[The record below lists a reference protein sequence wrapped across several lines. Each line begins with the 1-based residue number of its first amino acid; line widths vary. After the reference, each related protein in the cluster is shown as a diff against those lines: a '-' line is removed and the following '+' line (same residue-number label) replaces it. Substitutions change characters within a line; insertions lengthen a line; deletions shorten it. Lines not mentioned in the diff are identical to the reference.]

1 MVDGGIYRTSSTPD
15 SVVFHFPP
23 HFVTLR
29 KSALS
34 GDFTQR
40 DSWWGYDCI
49 ATSWLILRGTFGL
62 FVEGAFDQPVA
73 YLTGHPRAVCRRSLR
88 SATWLIG
95 LGDCGLFAE
104 DASDLAFDF
113 FDDAF
118 LYTVAVE
125 VADETGTLDLFDN
138 LGH

>member
-1 MVDGGIYRTSSTPD
+1 M
-15 SVVFHFPP
+15 
-23 HFVTLR
+23 
-29 KSALS
+29 
-34 GDFTQR
+34 
-40 DSWWGYDCI
+40 I
-49 ATSWLILRGTFGL
+49 ASPLRGL
-62 FVEGAFDQPVA
+62 FNGAPSGCLSKVPPTGPVA
-73 YLTGHPRAVCRRSLR
+73 YLT
-88 SATWLIG
+88 
-95 LGDCGLFAE
+95 GDCGLFAE